1 MLVAGEVALACA
13 LLVASALLVRTVGRM
28 TETPT
33 GIDANQ
39 VVTTTV
45 QLSGQAYNSWRV
57 VGQTHAAIIEQIR
70 QQPGVQA
77 VGASTSCRWRW
88 DGGAR
93 LASMDS
99 RRLLAPRMRHKREHH
114 SVSEGYFEALGA
126 QIAERPRLRGF
137 RHSGVGTGGHRQR
150 DVRQALPQRRCSGRP
165 RHHVD
170 DDRMD
175 HWD

>member
-77 VGASTSCRWRW
+77 VGASNFLPLEVGWRGPFGI
-88 DGGAR
+88 DGQPAPAR
-93 LASMDS
+93 PED
-99 RRLLAPRMRHKREHH
+99 APQAQYH

-126 QIAERPRLRGF
+126 QMAEGRGF
-137 RHSGVGTGGHRQR
+137 EVFDIPESAPVVIVNETFAKRFLSEGAAVGRVITSMTTG
-150 DVRQALPQRRCSGRP
+150 S
-165 RHHVD
+165 
-170 DDRMD
+170 D